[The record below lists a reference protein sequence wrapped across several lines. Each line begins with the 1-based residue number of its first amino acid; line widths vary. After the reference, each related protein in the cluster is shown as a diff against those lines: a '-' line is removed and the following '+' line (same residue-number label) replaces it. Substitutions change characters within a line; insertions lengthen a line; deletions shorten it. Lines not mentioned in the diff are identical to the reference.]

1 MEKPKSKPMR
11 VYTVRE
17 FQRSGSDE
25 KEQAWTL
32 IGSAFPN
39 RKDEGFTIRLDAL
52 PLDGKLVVR
61 PPKEDADEAR
71 DGREATAAQA
81 AA

>member
-1 MEKPKSKPMR
+1 MEKQKSRPMR

-17 FQRSGSDE
+17 FQRTGSGE
-25 KEQAWTL
+25 KEQFWSL

-39 RKDEGFTIRLDAL
+39 QKDEGFTIRLDAL

-61 PPKEDADEAR
+61 PPKEDE
-71 DGREATAAQA
+71 GREPGGQRPA
-81 AA
+81 